1 MTSLNLTEFRKNIKK
16 YLDMAID
23 DFELLIIN
31 RGKDK
36 AVVVMSLDEYNSWQ
50 ATMHLLSSKAN
61 RESLD
66 KAIQQYREGKMQE
79 RDLLEE

>member
-1 MTSLNLTEFRKNIKK
+1 MISVNLTEFRGNIKK
-16 YLDMAID
+16 YLDAVID
-23 DFELLIIN
+23 DFEFLVIN
-31 RGKDK
+31 RKKDK

-50 ATMHLLSSKAN
+50 ATMEVLSTEAN
-61 RESLD
+61 RRAID